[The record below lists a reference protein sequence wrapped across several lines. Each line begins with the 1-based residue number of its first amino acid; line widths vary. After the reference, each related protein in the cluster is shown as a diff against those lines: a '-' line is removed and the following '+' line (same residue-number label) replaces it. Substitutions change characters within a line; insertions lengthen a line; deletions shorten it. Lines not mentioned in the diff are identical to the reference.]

1 MTLGE
6 KIKKARCEK
15 RLTQAAL
22 CEDKITRNMLSA
34 IECDKANPSF
44 ETLYFLADAL
54 SLPLAYLLS
63 DDDDMFFYKKKESIG
78 DIKKSLSEKKYKRC
92 IELISALDKTDDELA
107 FILAHSHFELGR
119 QYVLNGALKTGY
131 TNLVLSKDFCEK
143 TIYDT
148 SKIEARI
155 LIYTALAK
163 NIQSPLLEFDTE
175 DFEVSLEGVDFELYK
190 YITNDTQY
198 EFRNDIYKKH
208 MKSKYLLKSRK
219 YLEAIPILKQ
229 IESEK
234 TPETY
239 NAYVMFSVYNDLEN
253 CYKQI
258 ADFENA
264 YRYASKKMSL
274 IEAFKN

>member
-1 MTLGE
+1 MTLGK

-15 RLTQAAL
+15 KLTQAAL

-34 IECDKANPSF
+34 IECDKAKPSL
-44 ETLYFLADAL
+44 ETLFFLADSL
-54 SLPLAYLLS
+54 SLPLSYLLS
-63 DDDDMFFYKKKESIG
+63 DDEDLFFYRKKECID
-78 DIKKSLSEKKYKRC
+78 DIKKAFSEKNYKKC
-92 IELISALDKTDDELA
+92 INLISLLEKTDDELA
-107 FILAHSHFELGR
+107 FILTHSYFEVGR
-119 QYVLNGALKTGY
+119 QYILNGSLKTGY
-131 TNLVLSKDFCEK
+131 EHLTLSKEFSSK

-148 SKIEARI
+148 SKVEARI

-163 NIQSPLLEFDTE
+163 NIQSPLLEFNTA
-175 DFEVSLEGVDFELYK
+175 DFEEALDGFDYEFYK
-190 YITNDTQY
+190 YIVGDRQY
-198 EFRNDIYKKH
+198 TFKNSIYSIH
-208 MKSKYLLKSRK
+208 MKAKELLKIRK
-219 YLEAIPILKQ
+219 YLEAIPLLKQ

-239 NAYVMFSVYNDLEN
+239 NSYVMFSVYNDLEN

>member
-6 KIKKARCEK
+6 KIKKARCEM
-15 RLTQAAL
+15 RLTQSAL
-22 CEDKITRNMLSA
+22 CEGKITRNMLSA
-34 IECDKANPSF
+34 IECDKANPSL

-63 DDDDMFFYKKKESIG
+63 DDEDMFFYQKKERI
-78 DIKKSLSEKKYKRC
+78 DEIKNAFSQRKYKEC
-92 IELISALDKTDDELA
+92 IDLISPLGRIDDELA
-107 FILAHSHFELGR
+107 YILAQSHFEIGR
-119 QYVLNGALKTGY
+119 QYVLKGSLKTGY
-131 TNLVLSKDFCEK
+131 TNLMLSKDFASK

-155 LIYTALAK
+155 LIYSALAK
-163 NIQSPLLEFDTE
+163 NIQSPLLEFDTS
-175 DFEVSLEGVDFELYK
+175 DFEDALDSFDFEFYK
-190 YITNDTQY
+190 YLIGDQQY
-198 EFRNDIYKKH
+198 SFKNRIYNCH
-208 MKSKYLLKSRK
+208 MKAKDLLKSRK
-219 YLEAIPILKQ
+219 YIEAIPLLKQ
-229 IESEK
+229 IENEK

-239 NAYVMFSVYNDLEN
+239 NSCVMFSVYNDLEN

>member
-15 RLTQAAL
+15 RLTQSAL

-34 IECDKANPSF
+34 IECDKATPSLD
-44 ETLYFLADAL
+44 TLSFLADAL
-54 SLPLAYLLS
+54 SIPLAYLLS
-63 DDDDMFFYKKKESIG
+63 DDDDMFFYRKKECI
-78 DIKKSLSEKKYKRC
+78 DEIKNAFSQKKYKEC
-92 IELISALDKTDDELA
+92 IDLISLLERTDDELA
-107 FILAHSHFELGR
+107 YILAQSHFEIGR
-119 QYVLNGALKTGY
+119 QYVLKGSLKTGY
-131 TNLVLSKDFCEK
+131 ENLMLSKDFASK

-148 SKIEARI
+148 SKTEARI
-155 LIYTALAK
+155 LIYSALAK
-163 NIQSPLLEFDTE
+163 NIQSPLLEFDTGYFE
-175 DFEVSLEGVDFELYK
+175 EALDSFDFEFYK
-190 YITNDTQY
+190 YLIGDRQY
-198 EFRNDIYKKH
+198 SFRNSIFNNH
-208 MKSKYLLKSRK
+208 MKAKELLKSRK
-219 YLEAIPILKQ
+219 YIEAIPILKL

-239 NAYVMFSVYNDLEN
+239 NSCVMFSVYSDLEN